1 MRMWTKLT
9 ATIAAA
15 AVMELAC
22 AMTFAPVIRAQEG
35 GVAPKPQSVEITT
48 NSTKVHVGDKVQFT
62 AVAKDASGAV
72 LQVNVTL
79 WSADPFDIAGT
90 DQTGMV
96 TFHLPGEVTVAA
108 VVAGKTGYAHVTV
121 LVPPCSRPTSE
132 YCTPPDT
139 AWHSIDHQPDMKP

>member
-1 MRMWTKLT
+1 
-9 ATIAAA
+9 
-15 AVMELAC
+15 MELAC

-35 GVAPKPQSVEITT
+35 GVAPKPQSVEITP

-108 VVAGKTGYAHVTV
+108 VVAGKTGYAHVTLLGPPPATIEVTAPAKALVVGSSAV
-121 LVPPCSRPTSE
+121 L
-132 YCTPPDT
+132 T
-139 AWHSIDHQPDMKP
+139 ATTRSAV